1 MKMSQIKEV
10 YLKGILAVKNHKEF
24 GKDEKVVYNYI
35 KLMVDEDLIII
46 RVSDDRL
53 GLVEELPLYAEVE
66 LFVDI
71 KLADANTG
79 TSKYTASINL
89 VSAVPFNDKK
99 STKGDKN

>member
-1 MKMSQIKEV
+1 MQIKEV

-35 KLMVDEDLIII
+35 KLMVDENLIII
-46 RVSDDRL
+46 RVPDDKL
-53 GLVEELPLYAEVE
+53 ALVEELQLYSEIE

-79 TSKYTASINL
+79 TSKYTANINL
-89 VSAVPFNDKK
+89 VSTTPFNYKK
-99 STKGDKN
+99 STKGDKS